1 MSKKKYRQFSEA
13 FKKDALDLL
22 EHSGKTMAQI
32 ERDLGIS
39 PGLLGKWKQRYKI
52 DETSQKLTASDTAAG
67 QKEIQHL
74 KRELDLAR
82 MERDI
87 LKKAISIFS
96 QEDKKE

>member
-1 MSKKKYRQFSEA
+1 MSKKKYRQFSKA
-13 FKKDALDLL
+13 FKIDALDLL
-22 EHSGKTMAQI
+22 EHSGKTMVQI

-52 DETSQKLTASDTAAG
+52 DETSQKLTASDMVAA
-67 QKEIQHL
+67 QKEIQRL
-74 KRELDLAR
+74 KRELEVAR

-87 LKKAISIFS
+87 LKKALSIFS

>member
-1 MSKKKYRQFSEA
+1 MSTKKYRQFSEA

-52 DETSQKLTASDTAAG
+52 DETSQKLTASDMTAA
-67 QKEIQHL
+67 QKEIQRL
-74 KRELDLAR
+74 KRELEVAR

>member
-52 DETSQKLTASDTAAG
+52 DETSQKLTASDTAAA
-67 QKEIQHL
+67 QKEIQRL
-74 KRELDLAR
+74 KRELEVAR

-96 QEDKKE
+96 REDKKE